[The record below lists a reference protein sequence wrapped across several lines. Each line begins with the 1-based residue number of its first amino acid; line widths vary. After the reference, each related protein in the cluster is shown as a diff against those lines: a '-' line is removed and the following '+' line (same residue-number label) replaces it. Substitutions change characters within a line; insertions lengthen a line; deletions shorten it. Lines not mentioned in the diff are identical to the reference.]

1 MKDNFFHLFR
11 MLLYHNSE
19 KRRGRISISIDN
31 SVNPGII
38 VLINKMLLFYN
49 SPLGQFIPLK
59 LKNHL
64 I

>member
-1 MKDNFFHLFR
+1 MNRHFLFVQNAFISYMK
-11 MLLYHNSE
+11 
-19 KRRGRISISIDN
+19 KWRRRKSISIDY

-49 SPLGQFIPLK
+49 SPLDQFIPLK

>member
-1 MKDNFFHLFR
+1 MNRHFLFVQNAFIS
-11 MLLYHNSE
+11 Y
-19 KRRGRISISIDN
+19 KWRRRKSISIDN

-49 SPLGQFIPLK
+49 SPLDQFIPLK